1 MALTFE
7 NVRKRFLAS
16 SPTAQYAVAIGGA
29 GAAALSVLALMYPD
43 RALFDEARPDIPQRT
58 GYPLVGSLPDLIRNV
73 DTFHHFALQGFE
85 KVARTTT
92 MSNIGIPRNVAT
104 SDPRCVEHILKTNFS
119 NYEKGPHL
127 RDGMDAL
134 FGHGI
139 FNTNGDEWKFQRKT
153 ASQIFN
159 VKNFRDHFTDVFV
172 DELNYMKSN
181 ILDPLVQNGKAI
193 DFHDLMFKFTLDS
206 FVLLGFGEELGALRT
221 EGKVPFAAAFDAAQ
235 INTFYRSMMP
245 FWRAREG
252 LTRILM
258 PWKATMDDHIKVVDS
273 YAADMISK
281 RRREVEAGE
290 EHNDLLSRF
299 LKSRD
304 DQGNLLNDQQLRDI
318 ILNFIIAG
326 RDTTAQALSWA
337 MYELMKNPDVQE
349 KLVNEVYA
357 KISDE
362 DAGNSVSLYE
372 TIKDMKYAHAVFY
385 ETLRLHPSVP
395 ANQKYALDDDVWPDG
410 TVIKKGDYVVWS
422 PWAQGRL
429 ESVWGPDAKEFKP
442 ERWLGENGE
451 LKREN
456 QGVWPA
462 FHAGPRVCLGQ
473 NLATLEALVA
483 LTLLIKKYRFQL
495 APGQNVTYQVSLT
508 LPMKDGMKVF
518 VHQREKPEVVA

>member
-1 MALTFE
+1 MSLS
-7 NVRKRFLAS
+7 VDSIRKRFVNS
-16 SPTAQYAVAIGGA
+16 SPAVQYAVAIGGA
-29 GAAALSVLALMYPD
+29 STAALSVLALMYPD
-43 RALFDEARPDIPQRT
+43 RAIFDEARPDIPQRS
-58 GYPLVGSLPDLIRNV
+58 GWPLIGSFPDILKNM
-73 DTFHHFALQGFE
+73 DTFHHFALKGFE
-85 KVARTTT
+85 DLARTTT
-92 MSNIGIPRNVAT
+92 MSNLGIPRNIAT

-119 NYEKGPHL
+119 NYEKGPQF
-127 RDGMDAL
+127 RDGMNAL

-172 DELNYMKSN
+172 DELDYMKEN
-181 ILDPLVQNGKAI
+181 ILDPLVDNGKTI

-206 FVLLGFGEELGALRT
+206 FVLLGFGEELGALRKD
-221 EGKVPFAAAFDAAQ
+221 GKVPFAAAFDAAQ
-235 INTFYRSMMP
+235 VNTFRRMMLP
-245 FWRAREG
+245 YWRVREG
-252 LTRILM
+252 LAKVLM
-258 PWKATMDDHIKVVDS
+258 PWKDSMEDHIKVVDE
-273 YAADMISK
+273 YAADMITK
-281 RRREVEAGE
+281 RRKEVEKGE

-304 DQGNLLNDQQLRDI
+304 DRGNLLNDQQLRDI

-337 MYELMKNPDVQE
+337 LYQLMLNPQVEE
-349 KLVNEVYA
+349 KLVKEIYA
-357 KISDE
+357 NISDE
-362 DAGNSVSLYE
+362 DEHNSTALYE
-372 TIKDMKYAHAVFY
+372 AIKDMKYAHAVFY

-395 ANQKYALDDDVWPDG
+395 ANQKYALEDDIWPDG

-429 ESVWGPDAKEFKP
+429 EAVWGSDAKDFKP
-442 ERWLGENGE
+442 ERWLNEEGE

-456 QGVWPA
+456 QGTWPA

-483 LTLLIKKYRFQL
+483 LTLLLKKYRFKL
-495 APGQNVTYQVSLT
+495 VPGQDITYQVSLT
-508 LPMKDGMKVF
+508 LPMKNGMNVT
-518 VHQREKPEVVA
+518 VNQREKPEIIA

>member
-1 MALTFE
+1 MSLTFDS
-7 NVRKRFLAS
+7 VKKRFLAS
-16 SPTAQYAVAIGGA
+16 SPAAQYAMTIGSA
-29 GAAALSVLALMYPD
+29 GAAALGALAIMYPD
-43 RALFDEARPDIPQRT
+43 RAIFDEKREDIPQRH
-58 GYPLVGSLPDLIRNV
+58 GYPLIGSLPDLLSNM
-73 DTFHHFALQGFE
+73 DSFHHFALKGFE
-85 KVARTTT
+85 TVGVTTT
-92 MSNIGIPRNVAT
+92 MSNLGIPRNVAT
-104 SDPRCVEHILKTNFS
+104 SDPRCVEHILKNNFL
-119 NYEKGPHL
+119 NYEKGPQF

-172 DELNYMKSN
+172 DELQYMKSA
-181 ILDPLVQNGKAI
+181 ILDPLVENGNSV

-206 FVLLGFGEELGALRT
+206 FVIIGFGEDLGALRT

-235 INTFYRSMMP
+235 VNTFRRMMVP
-245 FWRAREG
+245 YWRAREG
-252 LTRILM
+252 LAKILM
-258 PWKATMDDHIKVVDS
+258 PWAPSMDDHIKVVNA

-281 RRREVEAGE
+281 RRQDIEAGQ

-304 DQGNLLNDQQLRDI
+304 DQGNLLNDTQLRDI

-337 MYELMKNPDVQE
+337 MYELMLNPEIEE
-349 KLVNEVYA
+349 KLAQEIFAN
-357 KISDE
+357 ISDE
-362 DAGNSVSLYE
+362 DEKNSPALYE
-372 TIKDMKYAHAVFY
+372 IIKDMKYAHAVFY

-395 ANQKYALDDDVWPDG
+395 ANQKYALEDDIWPDG

-422 PWAQGRL
+422 PWCQGRL
-429 ESVWGPDAKEFKP
+429 ESIWGPDAKEFKP
-442 ERWLGENGE
+442 ERWFNENSE

-483 LTLLIKKYRFQL
+483 LTMLMKRYRFKL
-495 APGQNVTYQVSLT
+495 LPGQNITYQISLT
-508 LPMKDGMKVF
+508 LPMKYGMKVQ
-518 VHQREKPEVVA
+518 VNQREKPEVIA